1 MPTHT
6 RQKRKQ
12 EVTDFKEGLDSRMV
26 LKKTAGKEQNVLV
39 MNIKLHGKV
48 ISHTLDLYKGDL
60 ERSSKEVVKCTIEDF
75 VTKHSPS

>member
-1 MPTHT
+1 
-6 RQKRKQ
+6 
-12 EVTDFKEGLDSRMV
+12 MV

-75 VTKHSPS
+75 VTKHSLSSSSSWLRYSYFTHVIKG